1 MDEIW
6 DIYDI
11 DHSGTLD
18 KDELGQFVKEYMP
31 EILNNYNFSESAFNR
46 LFEEFDTD
54 NTGRVD
60 KEEMIQFIH
69 KMASEI
75 KKEGEMTFQEST

>member
-1 MDEIW
+1 
-6 DIYDI
+6 
-11 DHSGTLD
+11 
-18 KDELGQFVKEYMP
+18 MP

-60 KEEMIQFIH
+60 KEEMIQFIL
-69 KMASEI
+69 KMASEM
-75 KKEGEMTFQEST
+75 KKEGEMTFQETI